1 MQAMHHRYQDSWD
14 AIWRGL
20 GLQQVDAT
28 LLPTLVR
35 HYSEPARK
43 YHTLQHLDACLNHLA
58 TLRPLADHPDEIAL
72 ALWFHDAVY
81 EIGASTN
88 EARSADWARAS
99 LEAAGAGADVVQRV
113 FDLVMVTCHAMEPQT
128 RDQQIL
134 LDVDLSILGARVEVF
149 DAYEGQIRAE
159 YADVPQDFFQARRKR
174 ILGGFLAR
182 PRIYHTDAFHDR
194 LEAQARSN
202 LARSISRLGG

>member
-1 MQAMHHRYQDSWD
+1 MQAMHLRYQDSWD

-43 YHTLQHLDACLNHLA
+43 YHTLQHLDACLKHLA

-88 EARSADWARAS
+88 EARSAEWARAS

-113 FDLVMVTCHAMEPQT
+113 SDMVMVTCHAMAPQT

-159 YADVPQDFFQARRKR
+159 YAEVPQDFFQARRKR
-174 ILGGFLAR
+174 ILGEFLAR